1 MARSVSYFQET
12 NQQPRRLNDGY
23 SMKRIMIFMA
33 VALFTMGTAN
43 AQDKQ
48 QRPAAERAKK
58 QTERMTKELGLNAD
72 QAAKVDATNAKY
84 AEKMDAMRADRKE
97 KMAET
102 KGKGA
107 ELNDARMAEMKDV
120 LTPEQYAKME
130 KNREA
135 MQERHKEKRQE
146 MRGTKKE
153 GSK

>member
-1 MARSVSYFQET
+1 MSYLQQT

-23 SMKRIMIFMA
+23 NMKRIMIGMA
-33 VALFTMGTAN
+33 LALFTMGAAT

-48 QRPAAERAKK
+48 QRPAADRAKQ

-72 QAAKVDATNAKY
+72 QATKVEAINAKY

-107 ELNDARMAEMKDV
+107 ELNDARLAEMKDV

-135 MQERHKEKRQE
+135 MQEKHQEKRQE